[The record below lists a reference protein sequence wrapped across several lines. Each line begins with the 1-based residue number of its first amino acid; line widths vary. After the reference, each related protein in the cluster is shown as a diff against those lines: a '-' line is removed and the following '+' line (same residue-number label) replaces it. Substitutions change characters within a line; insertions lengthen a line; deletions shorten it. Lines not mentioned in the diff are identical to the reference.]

1 MTNQQKFIEAYGV
14 DTWRQIIASSGNAE
28 QFKEFWTSPYCRNE
42 KKWIPCTP
50 ETMPEEGGYYY
61 CTCKDGVTY
70 RTTFVKW
77 QTRLNKWDLS
87 GQRSYWKVIAF
98 QPLPEPYKPEEKY

>member
-50 ETMPEEGGYYY
+50 ETMPEEDGYYWV
-61 CTCKDGVTY
+61 TDINGHVVTY
-70 RTTFVKW
+70 VYDSSGNSEEYW
-77 QTRLNKWDLS
+77 QRCAKAWMPYV
-87 GQRSYWKVIAF
+87 R
-98 QPLPEPYKPEEKY
+98 PEPYKPEEE